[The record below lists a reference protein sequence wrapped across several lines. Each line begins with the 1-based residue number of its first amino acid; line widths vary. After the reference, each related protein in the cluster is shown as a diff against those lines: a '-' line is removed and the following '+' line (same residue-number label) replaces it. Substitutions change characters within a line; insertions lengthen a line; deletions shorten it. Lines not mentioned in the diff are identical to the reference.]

1 MQRACQQ
8 SRRRERNDITTPVRI
23 TVQQVVAAPALRVV
37 DAYRLL
43 ICSNY
48 QQRLSRV
55 ARSSCR
61 GSMRLAQAHSPSDES
76 NALWED
82 TVTKL
87 KHIAPVRIGGTD
99 LHYAQGVRAGHWL
112 FFTGHLASDFEHG
125 LAAAVTGKV
134 GLPLGGAPRYRRESD
149 YILQRLQE
157 LIAAVGGDL
166 RHIVRV
172 DQYYP
177 THLAVN
183 PYQRARKSILGDY
196 VPPSTSVLMDELSV
210 VGANMD
216 VSLLAVLPGEGRE
229 PKPARAEGVPVPQHS
244 GFIPSLMSGDY
255 VFVAGQMP
263 NNDAMTGLAPAAY
276 RAPNAVWNGT
286 DIRLQTEFLITS
298 RLKPALEAG
307 GSSLQNAIKAQVY
320 LTNIQDL
327 PEFLDV
333 WNSHF
338 GENNP
343 CALTVVA
350 TKGLALLES
359 IIEINIF
366 GVRDAGKVK
375 KEVIAHKASQH
386 MRLGP
391 AAVRAGDLLCLSGL
405 FPADENGAVPA
416 ALASGGLRHY
426 GAPAQH
432 QMRAILDAAAD
443 ICKQAGTSLEN
454 VVRAHHFV
462 SDLALLYPAL
472 RMWQQRLGDMP
483 IPFGAV
489 RPPTPFP
496 IPGCDIILDL
506 WVYAPK

>member
-1 MQRACQQ
+1 MA
-8 SRRRERNDITTPVRI
+8 EV
-23 TVQQVVAAPALRVV
+23 
-37 DAYRLL
+37 
-43 ICSNY
+43 
-48 QQRLSRV
+48 
-55 ARSSCR
+55 
-61 GSMRLAQAHSPSDES
+61 
-76 NALWED
+76 
-82 TVTKL
+82 
-87 KHIAPVRIGGTD
+87 KHIAPVRIGNTD
-99 LHYAQGVRAGHWL
+99 LLYAQGVRAGQWL
-112 FFTGHLASDFEHG
+112 FFTGHMATDFEYG
-125 LAAAVTGKV
+125 LAAEIVAKP
-134 GLPLGGAPRYRRESD
+134 GLPLGGTPRYRREGD
-149 YILQRLQE
+149 YIFQRFKQ
-157 LIAAVGGDL
+157 LIAAEGGDL
-166 RHIVRV
+166 RHVVRV

-216 VSLLAVLPGEGRE
+216 VSLLAVLPGAGRE

-244 GFIPSLMSGDY
+244 GFIPSLVADDY

-263 NNDAMTGLAPAAY
+263 NNAAMTGLELAAY
-276 RAPNAVWNGT
+276 RAPNAIWNGT
-286 DIRLQTEFLITS
+286 DIRLQTEFLIAS

-307 GSSLQNAIKAQVY
+307 GSSLANAVKAQVY
-320 LTNIQDL
+320 LTNISDL

-333 WNSHF
+333 WNSYF
-338 GENNP
+338 GEKNP

-366 GVRDAGKVK
+366 GVRDNGQIK
-375 KEVIAHKASQH
+375 KEVIAHKPSQH

-391 AAVRAGDLLCLSGL
+391 AAVRAGDLLCLSAL
-405 FPADENGAVPA
+405 FAADADGALPD
-416 ALASGGLRHY
+416 ALASANLRHY

-432 QMRAILDAAAD
+432 QMRALLDAAVG
-443 ICKQAGTSLEN
+443 ICKQAGTALEN

-472 RMWQQRLGDMP
+472 RVWQQRLGDSP

-496 IPGCDIILDL
+496 IPGCDIILDA